1 MSKAPAFQFYTGD
14 WSKDVEL
21 HMMSFQ
27 SRGIWIEM
35 LMCMWDSSDRGKLTG
50 TREQLCRLIGCNLQ
64 EINQAIQ
71 ELSVTKTA
79 DVTECNDLVTVI
91 NRRMHREER
100 ERKLTRSRVNKHRV
114 TVEKR
119 ICNADVTPPSS
130 TSSSTSVKEKVI
142 KEKISFEENQF
153 KNIPADLTAKWKSIA
168 PAISIP
174 NEIAKAEA
182 WVMSNPKLTK
192 SNWSRFLTN
201 WMVRA
206 QDSARRENANTNNG
220 NGQYRQNFK
229 PSYRG
234 GQRQPADIPQDV
246 LADIAA
252 INRLQAQKKT
262 PGAGGENTG

>member
-1 MSKAPAFQFYTGD
+1 MLCLMWLAP
-14 WSKDVEL
+14 V
-21 HMMSFQ
+21 
-27 SRGIWIEM
+27 RGE
-35 LMCMWDSSDRGKLTG
+35 LTG
-50 TREQLCRLIGCNLQ
+50 TWEQ
-64 EINQAIQ
+64 IQ
-71 ELSVTKTA
+71 RSVSAKDEDFKRFIADYNALKFCDISVT
-79 DVTECNDLVTVI
+79 DNEIVTVR
-91 NRRMHREER
+91 NRRMWRDENDRKNNR
-100 ERKLTRSRVNKHRV
+100 ERQSKHRS
-114 TVEKR
+114 KR
-119 ICNADVTPPSS
+119 KCHEEITPLS
-130 TSSSTSVKEKVI
+130 TTATASTKKEKVI